1 MANGTERGLPPVP
14 GGLSASLT
22 SFLRSLRENVV
33 RLGGQGRG
41 SQERQAVRRSEAD
54 RLSGTAP
61 AAGTVVSATLA
72 DGAVTAAKLADGA
85 VTRAK
90 VADGTLTGKKL
101 CGATITGRELAAQ
114 CVGEAELKPGAVT
127 ASRLAGG
134 AVTLD
139 KLAAEALPVCL
150 TGRSAHGECVD
161 IGAWE
166 ERPLLCLTGLALPV
180 PETAA
185 ALEAGLE
192 RLRQED
198 GTWRFDVTACWKA
211 GDGTC
216 APGDLGWCALGR
228 RKEA

>member
-1 MANGTERGLPPVP
+1 MANGAERGLPPVP

-72 DGAVTAAKLADGA
+72 DGAVTR
-85 VTRAK
+85 TK
-90 VADGTLTGKKL
+90 VVDGTLTGKKL
-101 CGATITGRELAAQ
+101 CVATITDRELAAQ
-114 CVGEAELKPGAVT
+114 CVGDTELKPGAVT

-139 KLAAEALPVCL
+139 KLAAEVLPVCL

-166 ERPLLCLTGLALPV
+166 GRPLLCLTGLALPV

-198 GTWRFDVTACWKA
+198 GTWRFDVTVCWKA
-211 GDGTC
+211 DDGTC